1 MTGKCFTLGSE
12 RCAASLGRQSLT
24 FKAWLGVRR
33 QCVTVR
39 AAVWGRSLRRRS
51 VSPRGGSLTPRLVE
65 ARLPQDSIHQPRRE
79 SHCRGCS
86 MGFDSGGGQPEGGVE
101 RDLND
106 CHVYDGRER
115 LMEDTREGGS
125 SN

>member
-51 VSPRGGSLTPRLVE
+51 VSPRGGSLRPRLVE
-65 ARLPQDSIHQPRRE
+65 ARLPQDSIHQPHRE
-79 SHCRGCS
+79 SHRRGCI
-86 MGFDSGGGQPEGGVE
+86 GFDSTSLVE
-101 RDLND
+101 R
-106 CHVYDGRER
+106 VIA
-115 LMEDTREGGS
+115 EDAA
-125 SN
+125 